1 MKLGLKSNKM
11 AMGWI
16 LPFFMA
22 NQKEG
27 VDGETFRC
35 KNRKPMDSAGRPAFL
50 PANTDGTA
58 FSLYI
63 WQA

>member
-11 AMGWI
+11 AIGWI

-27 VDGETFRC
+27 VDGG
-35 KNRKPMDSAGRPAFL
+35 NI
-50 PANTDGTA
+50 
-58 FSLYI
+58 SL
-63 WQA
+63 